1 MLYAILCYSFEDVV
15 GAWTAAEDAVVMA
28 RLGLVEAGLAAAD
41 RLGAVGRLL
50 PTTAAVTLLKC
61 RESLVIDGPFAE
73 TKEQL
78 LGFYV
83 VDCGDLD
90 AAIDVA
96 RELAV
101 ANPDRGA
108 YEIRPLAVYRPG
120 HLSEARMKRPSR
132 ALGVKA

>member
-1 MLYAILCYSFEDVV
+1 MLYAILCYNFEDVV
-15 GAWTAAEDAVVMA
+15 GAWTAAEDALVMA
-28 RLGLVEAGLAAAD
+28 RLGVVEAGLAAAG

-50 PTTAAVTLLKC
+50 PTTAAVTLRKG
-61 RESLVIDGPFAE
+61 REALVIDGPFAE

-101 ANPDRGA
+101 ANPARGA

-120 HLSEARMKRPSR
+120 HLSEARAKRSPR
-132 ALGVKA
+132 VLGVKA